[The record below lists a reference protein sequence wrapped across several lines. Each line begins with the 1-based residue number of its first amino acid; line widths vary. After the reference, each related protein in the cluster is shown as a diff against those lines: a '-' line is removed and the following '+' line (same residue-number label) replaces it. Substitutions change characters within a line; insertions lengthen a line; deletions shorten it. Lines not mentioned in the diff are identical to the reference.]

1 MAITTG
7 LCETYKREL
16 LEGVHAIGDDYRMA
30 LYVTGASLGASTVR
44 YGADFEATGE
54 GYEAGGLAIPN
65 MRVESA
71 GAEFYIDFDAV
82 VWPRVSV
89 EVDGCLIYNA
99 SKDNR
104 AVAVFNFGE
113 TLLARN
119 GKIEVGAPS
128 SGTRGIVRLR

>member
-1 MAITTG
+1 MAIVTG

-30 LYVTGASLGASTVR
+30 LYVDGASIGGATTR
-44 YGADFEATGE
+44 YGTDFEASGD
-54 GYEAGGLAIPN
+54 GYEAGGMAVPN
-65 MRVESA
+65 MRVESTVS
-71 GAEFYIDFDAV
+71 EYYIDFDAV

-104 AVAVFNFGE
+104 AVAVFNFGG

-119 GKIEVGAPS
+119 GKIEVETPS

>member
-1 MAITTG
+1 MAIVTG

-16 LEGVHAIGDDYRMA
+16 LEGVHAIRDDYRMA
-30 LYVTGASLGASTVR
+30 LYVDGASLGAATVR
-44 YGADFEATGE
+44 YGGEFEASGD
-54 GYEAGGLAIPN
+54 GYETGGALVPN
-65 MRVESA
+65 MRVESV
-71 GAEFYIDFDAV
+71 GGEFYIDFDAV

-89 EVDGCLIYNA
+89 AVDGCLIYNA

-119 GKIEVGAPS
+119 GKIEVETPS
-128 SGTRGIVRLR
+128 SGTRGIVRLK